1 MFRRFAKRRNCLT
14 LRERHSA
21 DLPLKP
27 SLAYTGTRR
36 SSFAAPRLEWRPL
49 AHMTQSTVKGHNGPA
64 DRLQSVGGA
73 CR

>member
-27 SLAYTGTRR
+27 SLAYMKYASLLFHGT
-36 SSFAAPRLEWRPL
+36 SPRPL
-49 AHMTQSTVKGHNGPA
+49 PA
-64 DRLQSVGGA
+64 RWRVLFQDG
-73 CR
+73 